1 MNLTMN
7 KFLALKSSIASAASA
22 TSEHSPSDSAAG
34 TPVMSNVVAGLLS
47 GLVTLCY
54 SIGYGSM
61 IFSGNLAHFVNA
73 GMPITLVSSGI
84 VALVVA
90 MRSSLPFAIGG
101 PDSNAVAVLVGL
113 AAGVAAD
120 AASAGLSQDGVLVT
134 VLAAL
139 AVSTVVT
146 GLLLYGVGV
155 SRSSSFIQF
164 LPYPVVGGFLG
175 GTGYLLLS
183 GAMRMLT
190 GHSLGWSALTVLPEL
205 PTIAWAPALVV
216 CFTLIAAQ
224 GRVKPYAL
232 APLGLAAGMAVFY
245 AGMFV
250 GGDSAG
256 HLRSIGLLFEREPL
270 SALRLPLMLPRAL
283 IGWRA
288 IATHLPECLAVAAVS
303 ALTILLN
310 ASGAA
315 LATGQEADFNQ
326 EMRAAGLANLFA
338 GAAGGIIGYQSM
350 SRTMLNSRAGA
361 TGRVSG
367 IVAGLGCFAVIGL
380 FPGVIAWFPKPVLVG
395 LQLYLAWGLLR
406 EWLIDSYRK
415 LGLADY
421 LLIVLIVAVIIV
433 EGVVAGI
440 VLGIVA
446 ACAMFVFSYSRV
458 SATAREFDG
467 RTCHSNVE
475 RSLKDTEWLQGH
487 ADAIVGTCLQGFLF
501 FGSSNSMLHR
511 LAERLAQR
519 ASSAERYVVLDLRRV
534 SGLDVSTLATFMRL
548 KQRCAASGDTLVFTT
563 LPARAQAMLTRA
575 GVLAGN
581 VRVFS
586 DLDRGLEWIEWQLLA
601 RSEDSQQDPTAQRS
615 LSALLPQLSVSAIGR
630 LSIRMERQCLAP
642 GQVLFKQGDH
652 ADAVYLI
659 ERGRVTVSLPLA
671 GGESMRLRSF
681 GAGTLVG
688 EMGLYTEQARTADVL
703 ADEMTIVWRLT
714 YDALRRLEHEDAD
727 AARQFHRFVVMVLA
741 SRLTVANDVVRAA
754 Y

>member
-1 MNLTMN
+1 MKLIMN
-7 KFLALKSSIASAASA
+7 KFLAFKTSVVSAPSA
-22 TSEHSPSDSAAG
+22 TSENSLSDSAAG
-34 TPVMSNVVAGLLS
+34 TSIMSNVVAGLLS

-61 IFSGNLAHFVNA
+61 IFSGNLAHFVNV
-73 GMPITLVSSGI
+73 GMP
-84 VALVVA
+84 VALVSAGIIAFMVA
-90 MRSSLPFAIGG
+90 LKSSLPFAIGG

-120 AASAGLSQDGVLVT
+120 AAGAGLSQDGVLVT

-146 GLLLYGVGV
+146 GLLLYAVGV
-155 SRSSSFIQF
+155 SRTSSFIQF

-183 GAMRMLT
+183 GAVRMLT
-190 GHSLGWSALTVLPEL
+190 GHSLGGAALAVLPEL

-216 CFTLIAAQ
+216 CFTLVAAQ

-250 GGDSAG
+250 SGDTAG
-256 HLRSIGLLFEREPL
+256 HLRSAGLLFDREPL
-270 SALRLPLMLPRAL
+270 SALRLPLMLPREL

-288 IATHLPECLAVAAVS
+288 ILAHLPECFAVAAVS

-326 EMRAAGLANLFA
+326 EMRAAGLANLLA

-361 TGRVSG
+361 THRLSG

-380 FPGVIAWFPKPVLVG
+380 FPSVIAWFPKPVLVG

-415 LGLADY
+415 LGRADY
-421 LLIVLIVAVIIV
+421 LLVVLIVAVIIV

-458 SATAREFDG
+458 SAIAREFDG
-467 RTCHSNVE
+467 RTCRSNVE
-475 RSLKDTEWLQGH
+475 RSLEDTEWLHGH
-487 ADAIVGTCLQGFLF
+487 SDAIVGTCLQGFLF
-501 FGSSNSMLHR
+501 FGSSNSMLYR
-511 LAERLAQR
+511 LAERLAPR
-519 ASSAERYVVLDLRRV
+519 AGSAQRYVVLDLRRV

-548 KQRCAASGDTLVFTT
+548 KQRCAASGDTLVFTA
-563 LPARAQAMLTRA
+563 LPPRVQAMLARA
-575 GVLAGN
+575 GVLTGN
-581 VRVFS
+581 VCVFS

-601 RSEDSQQDPTAQRS
+601 RSNKPQQGQTAQRS

-630 LSIRMERQCLAP
+630 LSLRMQQQCLAP
-642 GQVLFKQGDH
+642 GQVLFKQGEH

-671 GGESMRLRSF
+671 SGESMRLRSF

-688 EMGLYTEQARTADVL
+688 EMGLYTEQARSADVL
-703 ADEMTIVWRLT
+703 ADEMTIAWRLT
-714 YDALRRLEHEDAD
+714 YDALRRLEQEDAD

-741 SRLTVANDVVRAA
+741 SRLTVANEAVRAA